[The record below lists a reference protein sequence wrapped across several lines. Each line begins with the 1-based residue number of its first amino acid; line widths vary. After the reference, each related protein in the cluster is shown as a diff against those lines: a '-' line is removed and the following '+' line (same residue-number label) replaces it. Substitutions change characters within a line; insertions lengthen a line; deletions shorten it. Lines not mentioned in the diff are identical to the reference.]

1 MAGYGVSLSSVTHR
15 HMGGMAILWGSVGW
29 SSRGRRG
36 RAEFRVRVLNALVGR
51 RSVWHDGLDDDPARY
66 TMTAQLVALAFD
78 AMSPSELA
86 RFWAHA
92 LRWHIREADGVGVE
106 LVPTDATN
114 FSLLF
119 QPGARAKVGQNRI
132 HFDLT
137 TTSVDD
143 QNDTVGELLAIGARH
158 IDIGQNPNDTHVV
171 LADLE
176 SNEFCVIEPYNRFL
190 ASCPRLGAVNC
201 DGTRALGCF
210 YSEALG
216 WPLVWDQDEETAIQA
231 PDGTGPKIQWNGPP
245 LMPKSGKER
254 FHFHIAPTSGIG
266 VQATLDHLLALGATG
281 LDTGYGCPGAIVLAD
296 VDGNEFCLVEP

>member
-1 MAGYGVSLSSVTHR
+1 
-15 HMGGMAILWGSVGW
+15 MGIMSGSVGW

-36 RAEFRVRVLNALVGR
+36 TRLAF
-51 RSVWHDGLDDDPARY
+51 
-66 TMTAQLVALAFD
+66 ALAFD
-78 AMSPSELA
+78 ATAPNELA

-92 LRWHIREADGVGVE
+92 LRWQIRQADGVGVE
-106 LVPTDATN
+106 LERTDAIS
-114 FSLLF
+114 FGLLF
-119 QPGARAKVGQNRI
+119 QPVGHAKVGQNRI

-143 QNDTVGELLAIGARH
+143 QNDTVAELLAIGARH
-158 IDIGQNPNDTHVV
+158 IDIGQEPNDAHIV
-171 LADLE
+171 LADPE
-176 SNEFCVIEPYNRFL
+176 SNEFCIIEPHNRFL

-210 YSEALG
+210 FSEALG

-231 PDGTGPKIQWNGPP
+231 PDGTGPKITWSGPP

-254 FHFHIAPTSGIG
+254 IHFHLAPTPGIS
-266 VQATLDHLLALGATG
+266 VQAALDHLLALGATR
-281 LDTGYGCPGAIVLAD
+281 LDISHACPGAMVLAD